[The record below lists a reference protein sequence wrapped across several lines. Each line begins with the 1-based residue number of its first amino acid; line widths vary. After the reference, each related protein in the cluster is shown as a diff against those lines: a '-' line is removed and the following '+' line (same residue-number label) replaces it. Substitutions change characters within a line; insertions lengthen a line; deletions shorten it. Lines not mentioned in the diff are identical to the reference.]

1 MPDDLAHLSKGQN
14 ISTVKIGANIS
25 RQLLFPWRHADVWH
39 FNVSLLMFF
48 GVPCQPLPLVVKYPR
63 KGVIFM
69 PENGIYR
76 SPMDKPDLPKPQDQT
91 KALDLIDRQMRKDR
105 QREIDAKKAAISTAE
120 QIAQIKQQ
128 MDQQAVDNAKLAEEN
143 RRLQWIV
150 IFLSVISV
158 LVATIGVLVQVLS

>member
-1 MPDDLAHLSKGQN
+1 
-14 ISTVKIGANIS
+14 
-25 RQLLFPWRHADVWH
+25 
-39 FNVSLLMFF
+39 
-48 GVPCQPLPLVVKYPR
+48 
-63 KGVIFM
+63 M

-105 QREIDAKKAAISTAE
+105 QREIDAERAAISTAE
-120 QIAQIKQQ
+120 QITQIKQQ

-158 LVATIGVLVQVLS
+158 LVATTGVLVQVLS